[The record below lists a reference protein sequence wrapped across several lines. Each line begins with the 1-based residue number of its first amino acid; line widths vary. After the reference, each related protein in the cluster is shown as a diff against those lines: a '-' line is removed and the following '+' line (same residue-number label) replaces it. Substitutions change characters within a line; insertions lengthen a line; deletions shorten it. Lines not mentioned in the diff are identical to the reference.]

1 MLCRV
6 LYSAK
11 NCTRQRVALP
21 SAAACPALGKAR
33 HSANALFAER
43 NTRQRAH
50 SAKCPSVARLP
61 RPRRYHLKKNVYRAL
76 NLTLGE
82 EALCRVLRP
91 GTRQSIFVFFE
102 FWFQFFFVDLIY
114 CLQAHVK
121 IWDLFITFC
130 YISWINFVY
139 LHFFRKSKFELQV
152 HEIMKCSHSKNDS
165 HVVECILRPYAGTH
179 PKFWTPCSPNMTTR
193 LWSECI

>member
-1 MLCRV
+1 MTTPIFHYRRSKICRVPHALPSAENRALGKSTLCRV
-6 LYSAK
+6 LHLAK

-33 HSANALFAER
+33 HSAKALFAER

-91 GTRQSIFVFFE
+91 GTRQ
-102 FWFQFFFVDLIY
+102 
-114 CLQAHVK
+114 
-121 IWDLFITFC
+121 
-130 YISWINFVY
+130 
-139 LHFFRKSKFELQV
+139 
-152 HEIMKCSHSKNDS
+152 
-165 HVVECILRPYAGTH
+165 RPSL
-179 PKFWTPCSPNMTTR
+179 PSVR
-193 LWSECI
+193 LSAR

>member
-1 MLCRV
+1 MPQRARR
-6 LYSAK
+6 SAK
-11 NCTRQRVALP
+11 
-21 SAAACPALGKAR
+21 
-33 HSANALFAER
+33 ALFVEH

-50 SAKCPSVARLP
+50 SAKYPSVARLP

-76 NLTLGE
+76 NLTLGK
-82 EALCRVLRP
+82 EALCQVLRP
-91 GTRQSIFVFFE
+91 GTRQRPSLPSVRHGTRQSIFVFFLILISN
-102 FWFQFFFVDLIY
+102 FFVDLIY

-139 LHFFRKSKFELQV
+139 LHFFRKNKFELQV

-179 PKFWTPCSPNMTTR
+179 LKVWTPCSPNMTTR
-193 LWSECI
+193 LWLECI